1 LKEAVVKSR
10 FAESRDKLKRK
21 VEEKNNFP
29 DEGGG
34 SGYKI
39 SAKSFSFH
47 LESRDSHIMHCKRRR
62 VIKKRKS
69 SRNNRR
75 NNRRKRNKKVM
86 KKKKIRVAGRK
97 TKKPIFSL
105 GNIESRNG
113 YDISDIFS

>member
-1 LKEAVVKSR
+1 LKEAVKSR

-69 SRNNRR
+69 SRNNT
-75 NNRRKRNKKVM
+75 RKRNKKVM